1 MPKRVGNVELYMGP
15 KEVGGPDDR
24 QLGTRLNC
32 WTIGERRHS
41 GRSMNGAHIALVE
54 LLVVRVG
61 RGVRLLRLARKA
73 APVALATIAATV
85 GLMIGR

>member
-32 WTIGERRHS
+32 WTIGEQRHS

-61 RGVRLLRLARKA
+61 RGLLRLVRKA